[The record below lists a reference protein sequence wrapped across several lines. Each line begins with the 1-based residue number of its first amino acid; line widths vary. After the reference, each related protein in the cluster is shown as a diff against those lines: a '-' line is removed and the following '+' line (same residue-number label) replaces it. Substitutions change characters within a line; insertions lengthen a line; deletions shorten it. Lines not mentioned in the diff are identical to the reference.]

1 MKKNMKKISIY
12 LLLFLSTTLIFAQK
26 KEKITG
32 SKTISNKVKN
42 IKNFSTIEVEDNL
55 EVSLER
61 GEFPEIK
68 IEADDNLIDVIDI
81 DVSDNILHLST
92 SKKVVK
98 HKSLKIKVTYTSE
111 LNTIISKNDAVIK
124 AIQEILT
131 DNVSIKTFDNSKV
144 LVNVNTKNFV
154 LQADGNSEIELNL
167 NSEKTKIE
175 LTKNTELKSL
185 VKTDDLT
192 LDMYQ
197 KAKAKIEGEV
207 NSSVIRLENNST
219 LDGSKLE
226 IKSIE
231 LITEGQSKASVN
243 AKTDINITA
252 SEKSETEL
260 YGDAKIEMTKFTDRA
275 KLSKK

>member
-1 MKKNMKKISIY
+1 MKKISIY
-12 LLLFLSTTLIFAQK
+12 LLLFLSTTIIFAQK

-185 VKTDDLT
+185 VKTNDLT

-231 LITEGQSKASVN
+231 LITEGQSKASIN